1 MTEKIGRLGM
11 TGIFRA
17 GSLKQVRPR
26 HENEQRR
33 CVFTEKFQRTPLK
46 EGIYFT
52 SVHEDKFKYN
62 HISINFVLPLR
73 AETASLYAL
82 LPMVLRRGCR
92 AYPDMTAL
100 NARLAELYGAQLE
113 WDVSKRGETQIV
125 TLYIE
130 VLGDRFALEQEE
142 LLKAGVSL
150 LRDVVFDPAFE
161 NAAFRAADVAVEKR
175 NLADIIR
182 SKLNDKRAYAS
193 YRLREEMCRG
203 EAFGV
208 NEYGSVE
215 MVEAITPDALV
226 CAWREVLTRARAE
239 VLFVGAGDADGARE
253 VFKLA
258 FNKIL
263 RDQPFFCETQVIRA
277 PRGVVKETVEH
288 LPVTQAKLGLGFRA
302 GVALP
307 DAEADAAQLACTV
320 LGGSPHALL
329 FLNVRE
335 KLSLCYYCYA
345 RYERHKGL
353 VFIES
358 GVEEQNAEKARVEIL
373 RQLDALKAGD
383 FSDDDLRFAVLSLQ
397 NSYKE
402 LNDSLE
408 GIAMWYLAQ
417 ALVGRIRT
425 PEQVAEAIAA
435 LSKAE
440 VVHAASGIALDTV
453 YLLAGEK
460 EAE

>member
-1 MTEKIGRLGM
+1 MCYNKDTCRKKTAAGRNRVPSMEVRVTE
-11 TGIFRA
+11 T
-17 GSLKQVRPR
+17 
-26 HENEQRR
+26 
-33 CVFTEKFQRTPLK
+33 FQRKPLK

-52 SVHEDKFKYN
+52 SVHEDKFKYS
-62 HISINFVLPLR
+62 HISINFILPLQ

-82 LPMVLRRGCR
+82 LPLLLRRACR

-100 NARLAELYGAQLE
+100 NAKLAELYGAQMD
-113 WDVSKRGETQIV
+113 WDVSKRGEMQII

-130 VLGDRFALEQEE
+130 VLNDHFALEQEE
-142 LLKAGVSL
+142 LLKAGASL
-150 LRDVVFDPAFE
+150 LRDVVFDPVFE
-161 NAAFRAADVAVEKR
+161 NAAFRAADVEIEKR
-175 NLADIIR
+175 NLIDIIR

-193 YRLREEMCRG
+193 HRLREEMCRG

-208 NEYGSVE
+208 NEYGKVE
-215 MVEAITPDALV
+215 TVETITPDNLV
-226 CAWREVLTRARAE
+226 RAWRTMLTRAQAE
-239 VLFVGAGDADGARE
+239 VIFVGAGDAEGVCALFTD
-253 VFKLA
+253 A
-258 FNKIL
+258 FRKIL
-263 RDQPFFCETQVIRA
+263 RNDPFACDTQVLRA
-277 PRGVVKETVEH
+277 PRGAVRETVER

-307 DAEADAAQLACTV
+307 DADTDAMQLACTV

-345 RYERHKGL
+345 RYERYKGL
-353 VFIES
+353 VMIES
-358 GVEEQNAEKARVEIL
+358 GVEEQNAEKARAEIL
-373 RQLDALKAGD
+373 KQLDALKAGA

-397 NSYKE
+397 NSYKG

-408 GIAMWYLAQ
+408 GIASWYLAQ
-417 ALVGRIRT
+417 ALAGSTRT
-425 PEQVAEAIAA
+425 PEQTAERIAA
-435 LSKAE
+435 LSKEE

>member
-1 MTEKIGRLGM
+1 M
-11 TGIFRA
+11 
-17 GSLKQVRPR
+17 
-26 HENEQRR
+26 
-33 CVFTEKFQRTPLK
+33 
-46 EGIYFT
+46 
-52 SVHEDKFKYN
+52 HEDKFKYS

-92 AYPDMTAL
+92 AHPDMTAL
-100 NARLAELYGAQLE
+100 NARLAELYGAQLD
-113 WDVSKRGETQIV
+113 WDVTKLGEMQVI

-130 VLGDRFALEQEE
+130 VLNDCFALEQEE
-142 LLKAGVSL
+142 LLKAGASL

-161 NAAFRAADVAVEKR
+161 NAAFRAADVEIEKR

-208 NEYGSVE
+208 NEYGKVE
-215 MVEAITPDALV
+215 TVETITPDDLV
-226 CAWREVLTRARAE
+226 RAWRMMLTRARAE
-239 VLFVGAGDADGARE
+239 VVFVGAGDADGVRVLLE
-253 VFKLA
+253 DA
-258 FNKIL
+258 FRKIL
-263 RDQPFFCETQVIRA
+263 RDVPFACDTQVLRA
-277 PRGVVKETVEH
+277 PRGAVREMVER

-307 DAEADAAQLACTV
+307 DAGTDAMQLACTV
-320 LGGSPHALL
+320 LGGSAHALL

-353 VFIES
+353 VVIES

-373 RQLDALKAGD
+373 KQLDTLKAGA
-383 FSDDDLRFAVLSLQ
+383 FSEDDLHFAVLSLQ
-397 NSYKE
+397 NSYKG

-408 GIAMWYLAQ
+408 GIASWYLAQ
-417 ALVGRIRT
+417 SLMDRIRT
-425 PEQVAEAIAA
+425 PEQVAESIAA
-435 LSKAE
+435 LSKEE
-440 VVHAASGIALDTV
+440 VVRAASGIALDTV